1 MQQAVL
7 LMAYGGP
14 NSLDDIGHYLQDIRG
29 GRPTSPELLAEI
41 QARYAQIGGRS
52 PLLEITCAQA
62 GALEQQLNKLA
73 HTEDGAPAYKVYVGM
88 RHWKPY
94 IREAVAQIAADGF
107 HQGVAVCMAPHAS
120 KMSSGAYL
128 QKLQE
133 GLATLP
139 DAPQMEFIESWYDQP
154 FLIQSLAE
162 KVRAAEQQF
171 TAQER
176 PDIHYLFTAHSL
188 PASLSEQGDPYAD
201 QLQQTARLLADELK
215 LAPSQWSF
223 AYQSA
228 GSIPG
233 RWLGPQ
239 IGEVLPQLAQAGK
252 KQVLVTPVGF
262 MADHVEVLY
271 DLDIEAQR
279 IARSLG
285 IHLVRSDSLNDTPE
299 FIRGFAQFLLER
311 SNATQKHIKI
321 TGDNR

>member
-1 MQQAVL
+1 MGQAIL

-14 NSLDDIGHYLQDIRG
+14 DSLADIAPYLQDIRG

-41 QARYAQIGGRS
+41 QGRYAQIGGRS

-62 GALEQQLNKLA
+62 SALEEQLNQLA
-73 HTEDGAPAYKVYVGM
+73 PATDGAPAFKVYVGM

-94 IREAVAQIAADGF
+94 IRDSVAQIAADGY
-107 HQGVAVCMAPHAS
+107 QRGIAVCMAPHAS

-133 GLATLP
+133 ALAGLKTPL
-139 DAPQMEFIESWYDQP
+139 QMDFIESWHDQP

-162 KVRAAEQQF
+162 NVRMAAQQF
-171 TAQER
+171 PEQER
-176 PDIHYLFTAHSL
+176 PRIHYLFTAHSL
-188 PASLSEQGDPYAD
+188 PASLMEQGDPYAI
-201 QLQQTARLLADELK
+201 QLQETTRLLAQALG
-215 LAPSQWSF
+215 LAPEQWSF

-239 IGEVLPQLAQAGK
+239 IGEVLPDLAQAGK
-252 KQVLVTPVGF
+252 RQVLVTPVGF
-262 MADHVEVLY
+262 IADHVEILY

-279 IARSLG
+279 IAQTQG
-285 IHLVRSDSLNDTPE
+285 IHLVRSASMNATPG
-299 FIRGFAQFLLER
+299 FIHGFARFILER
-311 SNATQKHIKI
+311 SKAVQGLDQAT
-321 TGDNR
+321 RLES